1 MPLTE
6 PQVEAE
12 DRGFPCREPPPPLM
26 SKAGKARVAVSLQE
40 IFWPGEP
47 GAKSSPSSEIRIP
60 AAALPGER
68 TEMCQTTWPG
78 LQRWPNWGVD
88 PECIHKPAWR
98 WRQTRR

>member
-12 DRGFPCREPPPPLM
+12 DRGLPCREPVLPLM
-26 SKAGKARVAVSLQE
+26 SKAGKARVAASLQE

-60 AAALPGER
+60 APALPGER
-68 TEMCQTTWPG
+68 TEMCQRTWPG
-78 LQRWPNWGVD
+78 SRPCPNQQLTLD
-88 PECIHKPAWR
+88 CTHKPAYR
-98 WRQTRR
+98 V